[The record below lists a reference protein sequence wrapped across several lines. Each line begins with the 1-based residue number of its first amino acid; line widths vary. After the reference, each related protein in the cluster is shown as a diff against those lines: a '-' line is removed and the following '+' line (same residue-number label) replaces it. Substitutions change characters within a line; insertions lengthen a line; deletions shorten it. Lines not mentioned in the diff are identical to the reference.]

1 MEDLN
6 KHTRSRFGFSS
17 TIYQHFLHDVF
28 HSITSD
34 SYSWF
39 PFPVSETGSITKYKS
54 YSFTSA
60 NNVNLSQSFPCR
72 RCRADHEGYRSILN

>member
-17 TIYQHFLHDVF
+17 TIYQHLFLHDDG
-28 HSITSD
+28 SD
-34 SYSWF
+34 FYSWF

-72 RCRADHEGYRSILN
+72 RCRTDHEGRRSILN

>member
-1 MEDLN
+1 MVDLN
-6 KHTRSRFGFSS
+6 KHTRSRFGIFS

-34 SYSWF
+34 FYSRF

-54 YSFTSA
+54 YSYT

-72 RCRADHEGYRSILN
+72 RCRTDHEGHRSIL

>member
-1 MEDLN
+1 MVDLN
-6 KHTRSRFGFSS
+6 KHTRSRFGISS

-54 YSFTSA
+54 YSYT

-72 RCRADHEGYRSILN
+72 RCRTDHEGHRSIL